1 MKKKKLNYLKI
12 FEEFSNDYNEDA
24 IIIDKLNDILA
35 FLIYKSKKKNSN
47 YINYTQLYIDNII
60 LNQTKYHIKT
70 KIKMSNKDI
79 INAEYF
85 KDNIFIKINN
95 DIIYDIDND
104 IFTKDIFINKIADK
118 YKKYLIQLNWKI
130 KLK

>member
-60 LNQTKYHIKT
+60 LNQTEYHIKT